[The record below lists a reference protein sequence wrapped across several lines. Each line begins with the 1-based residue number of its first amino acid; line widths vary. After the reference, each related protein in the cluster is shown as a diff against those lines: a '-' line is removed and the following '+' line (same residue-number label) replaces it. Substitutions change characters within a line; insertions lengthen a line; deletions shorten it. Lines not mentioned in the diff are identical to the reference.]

1 MDYSLYTDQ
10 LKYLVPEITVLV
22 FSIAAMLF
30 HVFMKKTGKRV
41 AGIVSIAGLLAAA
54 VLLFLTPR
62 TGGEIYSGTLII
74 DKFAVYFKFIFII
87 SGLLTIL
94 LSFRFFDIE
103 GSEPGEAYYLVLLSI
118 IGMMFAVSSVDIITF
133 YVSFE
138 IFAIL
143 SYILAGI
150 FKKDKRSSEAG
161 IKYFILGTLS
171 SAVMVLGMALLVGI
185 SGSTGFSGIAEK
197 LSETPVQGN
206 ARLAI
211 AGMFLLFSGLFFKL
225 ALAPFHMWTP
235 DVYEGAPTPLVVFLS
250 TAPKAAVFAV
260 LIRMILVVFDE
271 FQDQWQ
277 IIFQGVAIITM
288 FWGNIAALMQK
299 NIKRMMAYSS
309 IAHAGYIMMGFAAFG
324 ASAGMA
330 VMFYLFV
337 YLFMNAAAFGMI
349 LLVQKQN
356 GFGEELDDMRGFA
369 RKSPMLAAG
378 IIVLLLSLTGI
389 PPTAGFIG
397 KYFIFTA
404 VVEKGLYFLAVIGA
418 LNSVISLFYY
428 FQIGKAMFMED
439 AGYELTA
446 DKTIYARSVI
456 ILSCLV
462 ILILGIYPSI
472 LVSFTSQPLF
482 VK

>member
-1 MDYSLYTDQ
+1 MDYSSYTDQ
-10 LKYLVPEITVLV
+10 LKYLIPESIVLV
-22 FSIAAMLF
+22 FSITAMLF
-30 HVFMKKTGKRV
+30 HVFMKKTGKRL
-41 AGIVSIAGLLAAA
+41 AGVISIVGLIAAA
-54 VLLFLTPR
+54 VALYLSPETS
-62 TGGEIYSGTLII
+62 GAIYSGSLII
-74 DKFAVYFKFIFII
+74 DKFAIYFKYIFII
-87 SGLLTIL
+87 SGILAIL
-94 LSFRFFDIE
+94 LSFKFFDVE
-103 GSEPGEAYYLVLLSI
+103 GSEPGEAYYLILFSI
-118 IGMMFAVSSVDIITF
+118 IGMMFAVSSADLITF

-150 FKKDKRSSEAG
+150 FKKDKRSAEAG

-171 SAVMVLGMALLVGI
+171 SAIMVLGMAILFGI
-185 SGSTGFSGIAEK
+185 SGSTAFSDIAN
-197 LSETPVQGN
+197 S
-206 ARLAI
+206 LAGSSTRFAL
-211 AGMFLLFSGLFFKL
+211 AGMFLLFVGLFFKL

-250 TAPKAAVFAV
+250 TAPKAAVFAI
-260 LIRMILVVFDE
+260 LIRMITVMFSG
-271 FQDQWQ
+271 FQEQWQ
-277 IIFQGVAIITM
+277 FVFQAIAIITM

-324 ASAGMA
+324 ASANMA
-330 VMFYLFV
+330 VMFYLFI

-349 LLVQKQN
+349 LLVQKQS

-369 RKSPMLAAG
+369 RKSPMMAAG

-404 VVEKGLYFLAVIGA
+404 VVGKGMYLLAVIGA

-428 FQIGKAMFMED
+428 FQIGKAMFMEE
-439 AGYELTA
+439 AGQDIIA
-446 DKTIYARSVI
+446 DKSIYARFVI
-456 ILSCLV
+456 VLSCIV
-462 ILILGIYPSI
+462 ILVLGIYPTF
-472 LVSFTSQPLF
+472 LVSFISSSLLA
-482 VK
+482 K